1 MKKFKLIQSKSV
13 QILLSSSLIL
23 LGGLSANLANAV
35 GIINYELV
43 SVGNPNN
50 ASDNTGF
57 GAVDHNYKIGK
68 YEVTIAQYTA
78 FLNAVATTDP
88 YGLWNQSMLVAS
100 IQGISR
106 TGTSGSYSYSV
117 MNTSSFSTTSSA
129 NMPITGVSWFNA
141 ARFANWMAN
150 GQPSGVEDSTTTENG
165 AYNLNGAKSGAAVAK
180 NPINPNT
187 AAAPSYYIPTENEW
201 YKAAY
206 YSPSLNNNA
215 GGYYVYATQNNAT
228 PSNLIGGSGT
238 NLANYLADAGAGYCV
253 SQSQKLDMTQT
264 YLTDVGTFNT
274 SPSYYGT
281 FDQTGSVWEWHDS
294 KATRSLSRG
303 LRGAAWTSTPPYMQ
317 SSYRLITVPSSVSVN
332 VGFRLAGI

>member
-1 MKKFKLIQSKSV
+1 MKKSKLIQSKSL

-23 LGGLSANLANAV
+23 LGGLSANLAHATPLV
-35 GIINYELV
+35 TYDLV

-50 ASDNTGF
+50 ASDSTGF

-78 FLNAVATTDP
+78 FLNAVAASDP
-88 YGLWNQSMLVAS
+88 YGLWNKSMMAAN

-106 TGTSGSYSYSV
+106 AGESGSYSYSV
-117 MNTSSFSTTSSA
+117 MNTSSSGTTSA

-150 GQPSGVEDSTTTENG
+150 GQPSGVEDSTTSENG

-180 NPINPNT
+180 NAINPNT

-228 PSNLIGGSGT
+228 PSNLIGGSGS
-238 NLANYLADAGAGYCV
+238 NSANYLADAGAGYCV

-264 YLTDVGTFNT
+264 YLTDVGTFTT

-294 KATRSLSRG
+294 KSTRSLSRG

-332 VGFRLAGI
+332 VGFRLAGS